1 MFMFKIYLQLKVLIH
16 SNSKSEYFFC
26 AKGLEWTNFK
36 TCAVV
41 NKHLTQEKV
50 HMVLYII
57 SVVAL
62 MPAIIIF
69 FAYK

>member
-1 MFMFKIYLQLKVLIH
+1 MIMFKIYSQLKVLIH
-16 SNSKSEYFFC
+16 VQTPKVNIFC